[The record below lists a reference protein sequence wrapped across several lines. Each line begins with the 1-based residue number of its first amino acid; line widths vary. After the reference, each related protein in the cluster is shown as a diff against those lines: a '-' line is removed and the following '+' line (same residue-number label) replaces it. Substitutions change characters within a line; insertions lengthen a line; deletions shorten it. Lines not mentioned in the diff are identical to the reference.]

1 MPTAKITYV
10 KVNGLAS
17 YTKVNGLASYLAPR
31 SLVTYT
37 DLRLESF
44 LDADTK
50 NRYFRLDGFAFDD
63 SASVTAN
70 KSLQDSILGFTDSA
84 YAAVTKNVADTL
96 GFSDVANLT
105 LIVRREFIDAFLLGD
120 STSISVGRRE
130 TDALTPTDAYS
141 YVVSKNLS
149 DTLAAIADAAY
160 LATTKGVA
168 DTLSAADTFTR
179 AVTFSRNFSDA
190 FVLDDFT
197 NVNALQKSTIAS
209 KTNTFGFSDN
219 QAFATQK
226 KLSDAASVADVFS
239 AHFATSRIDFA
250 ALADEYSITTDF
262 RRSQADS
269 ALVADSVNVQLRSL
283 ASSVLNTTAMNV
295 ATLNN

>member
-1 MPTAKITYV
+1 MSKATITYV

-17 YTKVNGLASYLAPR
+17 YSAPR

-50 NRYFRLDGFAFDD
+50 NRYFRLDGFSFDD
-63 SASVTAN
+63 SASVATN
-70 KSLQDSILGFTDSA
+70 KSLQDLILGFADST
-84 YAAVTKNVADTL
+84 YAVVTKNASDTL
-96 GFSDVANLT
+96 RFSDVANVT
-105 LIVRREFIDAFLLGD
+105 LLIQRSFFDTPLLVD
-120 STSISVGRRE
+120 STAISVSRSE
-130 TDALTPTDAYS
+130 ADALTPVDASS
-141 YVVSKNLS
+141 YVVTKNLS
-149 DTLAAIADAAY
+149 DTLAAMADTAY
-160 LATTKGVA
+160 LATAKGVA
-168 DTLSAADTFTR
+168 DMLSAADTFTR
-179 AVTFSRNFSDA
+179 AVTFLRNFSDA
-190 FVLDDFT
+190 FILDDFT

-226 KLSDAASVADVFS
+226 ELSDPASVTDVFS
-239 AHFATSRIDFA
+239 TA
-250 ALADEYSITTDF
+250 F
-262 RRSQADS
+262 RRSHADS
-269 ALVADSVNVQLRSL
+269 ALVVDSVNVQLRSL